1 MTALARPA
9 VPLVPTSGTALHRQ
23 VFLVL
28 RDEIRRGVLVPGRAL
43 PKEEALCE
51 RFGVSRIT
59 VRRALADLAALGVVQ
74 RRQGIG
80 NFVSAN
86 SRVQRQRP
94 TLSLIDGL
102 RRTADG
108 PTRSGM
114 RDS

>member
-9 VPLVPTSGTALHRQ
+9 VPLAPASGTALHRQ

-59 VRRALADLAALGVVQ
+59 VRRALADLAALGVVRAPPGHRQ
-74 RRQGIG
+74 LRSAATSPRRA
-80 NFVSAN
+80 S
-86 SRVQRQRP
+86 
-94 TLSLIDGL
+94 
-102 RRTADG
+102 RRT
-108 PTRSGM
+108 
-114 RDS
+114 